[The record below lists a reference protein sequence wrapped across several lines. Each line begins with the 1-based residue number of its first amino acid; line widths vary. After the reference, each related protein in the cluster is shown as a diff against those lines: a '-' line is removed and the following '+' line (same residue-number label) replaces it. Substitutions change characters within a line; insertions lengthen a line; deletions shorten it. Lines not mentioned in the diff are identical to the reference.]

1 MMIFRKLPLNFTLV
15 MENRDIIKGQG
26 AQRNIINRFDRYTY
40 EPEEEDFETIKRS
53 FTEVFPKTIVNQI
66 KSEDLPMEYSMNP
79 YQGCE
84 HGCSYCFARP
94 THEYW
99 GYSAGIDFERKIMV
113 KKNAPQLLEKFF
125 QKRGYRPAPILLSGN
140 TDCYQPAERRFEITR
155 KILQVCLDYRHPVHV
170 LTKNALVLRDLDILK
185 PMAEQSLVSVS
196 LSIPTI
202 NEELRRKM
210 EPRTSSA
217 KNKLK
222 AIEILSANKIPVN
235 VMVAPVI
242 PGLNSDEPLS
252 VLKAVSEAGAQS
264 FGYTLVRL
272 NDSVEPVFVNWIEHA
287 FPDRAQKVLNLIR
300 SMRGGKLGEKRYF
313 DRQKGEG
320 NIAEM
325 IHDTF
330 RIGRKKFFDGRDFPK
345 LSTQNFTGTKD
356 QQLRLFD

>member
-1 MMIFRKLPLNFTLV
+1 MQN
-15 MENRDIIKGQG
+15 ENIIKGQG
-26 AQRNIINRFDRYTY
+26 AQRNVNNRFDRYTF
-40 EPEEEDFETIKRS
+40 EPEDDDFESVKTS
-53 FTEVFPKTIVNQI
+53 FTEVFPKSIVNQV
-66 KSEDLPMEYSMNP
+66 KSDDLPMEYSMNP

-99 GYSAGIDFERKIMV
+99 GYSAGVDFERKIMV
-113 KKNAPQLLEKFF
+113 KKNAPELLEKFF
-125 QKRGYRPAPILLSGN
+125 QKRGYQPSPILLSGN
-140 TDCYQPAERRFEITR
+140 TDCYQPAERQFEITR

-170 LTKNALVLRDLDILK
+170 LTKNALVIRDIDILK
-185 PMAEQSLVSVS
+185 PLAEQNLVSVS

-222 AIEILSANKIPVN
+222 AIEILSENEIPVN
-235 VMVAPVI
+235 IMVAPII
-242 PGLNSDEPLS
+242 PGLNSDEPLTI
-252 VLKAVSEAGAQS
+252 LKAIAEAGAQG

-272 NDSVEPVFVNWIEHA
+272 NDSVEPVFVNWIENA

-300 SMRGGKLGEKRYF
+300 SMRGGKLGEKKFF

-325 IHDTF
+325 IHNTF
-330 RIGRKKFFDGRDFPK
+330 KIGRKKFFDGKEFPK
-345 LSTQNFTGTKD
+345 LSVKNFTGTKD
-356 QQLRLFD
+356 QQLKLFD